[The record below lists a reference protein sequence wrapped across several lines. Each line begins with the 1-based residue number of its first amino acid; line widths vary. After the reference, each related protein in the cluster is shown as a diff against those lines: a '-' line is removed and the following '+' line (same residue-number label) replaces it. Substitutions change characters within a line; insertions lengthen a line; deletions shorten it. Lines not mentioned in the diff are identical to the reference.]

1 LSPLTFVK
9 IAGEID
15 LITNTLLAV
24 VPHTLEWSPNVA
36 AVMIAANILAIAVG
50 KLTIKNQNVGP
61 KLPSPAL
68 FGGMSAGTMLGV
80 TSFGHLLGAG
90 AILGLSN
97 MGVL

>member
-1 LSPLTFVK
+1 MM
-9 IAGEID
+9 
-15 LITNTLLAV
+15 TNALLAV

-36 AVMIAANILAIAVG
+36 AVMVAANVLAIAFG
-50 KLTIKNQNVGP
+50 KLTIKHQNVGP
-61 KLPSPAL
+61 KLPADSF

-80 TSFGHLLGAG
+80 TSFGHVLGAG